1 MLTPSRRQLRR
12 RERDGK
18 EQEAK
23 LCTEEHESHRRRG
36 GLGEPAQEGQA
47 RHHQTGSPR
56 RRGRPFQPVAH
67 QASGSRCSASRMA
80 WTGAWTLIWICSLT
94 GFSSTRSC
102 CRWRARCQT
111 ARSSRSSEVSGGGVM
126 MEGDQAGDT
135 GGTAQGCPLSPI
147 SSNIMLD
154 DLDRE
159 LWQLLHSLQP
169 ISNSQCDGRNS

>member
-1 MLTPSRRQLRR
+1 
-12 RERDGK
+12 
-18 EQEAK
+18 
-23 LCTEEHESHRRRG
+23 
-36 GLGEPAQEGQA
+36 
-47 RHHQTGSPR
+47 
-56 RRGRPFQPVAH
+56 
-67 QASGSRCSASRMA
+67 
-80 WTGAWTLIWICSLT
+80 
-94 GFSSTRSC
+94 
-102 CRWRARCQT
+102 
-111 ARSSRSSEVSGGGVM
+111 M